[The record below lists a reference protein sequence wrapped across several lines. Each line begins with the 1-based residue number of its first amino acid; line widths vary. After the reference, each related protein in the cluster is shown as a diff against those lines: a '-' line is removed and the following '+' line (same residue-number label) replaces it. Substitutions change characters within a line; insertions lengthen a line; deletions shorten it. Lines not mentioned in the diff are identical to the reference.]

1 MWATYD
7 FNEDEEQDTYHI
19 VPLDDDHAHTL
30 SRECECRPR
39 PQAVDEISTM
49 IIHNSFDG
57 REAYEEAM
65 SIINPPE
72 ED

>member
-7 FNEDEEQDTYHI
+7 INEDEEDNAYHI
-19 VPLDDDHAHTL
+19 VPLDDDQMHAL
-30 SRECECRPR
+30 SRTCECRPQ
-39 PQAVDEISTM
+39 PSAVDDISTL

-65 SIINPPE
+65 GIINPPE
-72 ED
+72 D